1 MFCVDSS
8 GWIEFFLGSTAG
20 RTFKPIIEQTALLVV
35 PAVSIFEVHRFLS
48 RTITATRRD
57 EAIEVMCRSTVIN
70 LNAARA
76 AAASEAAQQYSLAM
90 ADAVMYS
97 IAQEFKATFW
107 TQDIDYK
114 DLPGVSYHAKHQ
126 AKAS

>member
-20 RTFKPIIEQTALLVV
+20 RTFKPIIEQTAKLVV

-48 RTITATRRD
+48 RTTTITVRD
-57 EAIEVMCRSTVIN
+57 AAIELMCRSTVID
-70 LNAARA
+70 LNAVRA
-76 AAASEAAQQYSLAM
+76 AAASEAAQKHSLAM

-97 IAQEFKATFW
+97 IAREFNATFW
-107 TQDIDYK
+107 TQDVDYK
-114 DLPGVSYHAKHQ
+114 DLQGVSYHAK
-126 AKAS
+126 A